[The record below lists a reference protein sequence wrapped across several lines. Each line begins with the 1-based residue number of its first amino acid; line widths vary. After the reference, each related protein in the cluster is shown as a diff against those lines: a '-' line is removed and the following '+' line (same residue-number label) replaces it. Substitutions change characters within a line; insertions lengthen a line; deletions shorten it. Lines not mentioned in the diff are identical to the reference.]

1 MNTKLLTVKQ
11 AAETLGVSAGLVY
24 ELVAARRIAH
34 ERHGL
39 GRGKI
44 LIPLDSIQEYRL
56 RQTIGVQLETN
67 RVRPRRVKL
76 KHLKV

>member
-1 MNTKLLTVKQ
+1 MMTVKQ
-11 AAETLGVSAGLVY
+11 AAETLGVSAGLMY

-44 LIPLDSIQEYRL
+44 LIPLVAIEDYRL
-56 RQTIGVQLETN
+56 RQTIGVQLESV
-67 RVRPRRVKL
+67 RARPRRAKL
-76 KHLKV
+76 KHLKN